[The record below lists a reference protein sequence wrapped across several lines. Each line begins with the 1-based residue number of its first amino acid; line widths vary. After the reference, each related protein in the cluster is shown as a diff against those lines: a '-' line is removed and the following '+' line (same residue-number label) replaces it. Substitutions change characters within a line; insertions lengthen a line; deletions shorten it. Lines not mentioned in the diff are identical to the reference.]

1 MTKARSLRNRLLLG
15 AMATVFAALAIAWL
29 AMTLLFE
36 RHLERR
42 LGEDLTRQGLQ
53 LAAAVADGPD
63 GSPRMIDRPPSDAR
77 FEEPASGLYWQASN
91 AKGAL
96 RSRSLWDQTLARS
109 TLATAVGWGSRV
121 AAGPFG
127 RHVLVVERRVR
138 PDHAGPPILVQVAQ
152 DVAGLH
158 AARGAFGRELAGF
171 LALLWIFLTGS
182 AWMQVKLGL
191 RPFARVGAD
200 LGRLKGSSA
209 DRLTGDYPREIV
221 PLVEAINAL
230 ADAREVDLARARRRA
245 ADLAHGLKTPLS
257 ALAAQSRR
265 AREAGAS
272 RAADGLDRAI
282 EAIGEAIEA
291 ELARTRVTNIRKAD
305 SLAADVIRSVAEVI
319 ERTEAAPV
327 VIDIEVPGALR
338 VPIAEEDLTEL
349 MGGLMENAA
358 RHARRRVLVTGRSD
372 DRGVSLSV
380 EDDGPGI
387 TADSRAEALRR
398 GGRLDQAPPGEGL
411 GLSIACELAE
421 ATGGRM
427 TLRKSMLGG
436 LSAQTEWPPQ

>member
-1 MTKARSLRNRLLLG
+1 MKARSLRNRLLLG
-15 AMATVFAALAIAWL
+15 AMAAIFAALAVAWL
-29 AMTLLFE
+29 AMTVLFE

-42 LGEDLTRQGLQ
+42 LGEDLTRDGLQ
-53 LAAAVADGPD
+53 LTAALAVGP
-63 GSPRMIDRPPSDAR
+63 GGLPRMVDRPPSDAR
-77 FEEPASGLYWQASN
+77 FEDPASGLYWQASN

-109 TLATAVGWGSRV
+109 SFATAIGWDLRV

-127 RHVLVVERRVR
+127 QHILVVERWVR

-152 DVAGLH
+152 DLAELH
-158 AARGAFGRELAGF
+158 AARGAFGRELAVF
-171 LALLWIFLTGS
+171 LALLWSFLAGS

-191 RPFARVGAD
+191 RPFAKVGED

-265 AREAGAS
+265 AREAGAGQ
-272 RAADGLDRAI
+272 AADGLDRAI
-282 EAIGEAIEA
+282 EAIGQAIEA

-305 SLAADVIRSVAEVI
+305 CTAVEVIARIREVI

-327 VIDIEVPGALR
+327 VIDIEVPAVLR
-338 VPIAEEDLTEL
+338 VPIAEEDLAEL
-349 MGGLMENAA
+349 MGGLLENAA
-358 RHARRRVLVTGRSD
+358 RHARRRVLVTGRLD
-372 DRGVSLSV
+372 DCGVFLSV
-380 EDDGPGI
+380 DDDGPGI
-387 TADSRAEALRR
+387 TADLRAEALRR
-398 GGRLDQAPPGEGL
+398 GGRLDQAPAGNGL
-411 GLSIACELAE
+411 GLSIARDLAE

-427 TLRKSMLGG
+427 ILRRSPLGG
-436 LSAQTEWPPQ
+436 LSAQTLWPPP